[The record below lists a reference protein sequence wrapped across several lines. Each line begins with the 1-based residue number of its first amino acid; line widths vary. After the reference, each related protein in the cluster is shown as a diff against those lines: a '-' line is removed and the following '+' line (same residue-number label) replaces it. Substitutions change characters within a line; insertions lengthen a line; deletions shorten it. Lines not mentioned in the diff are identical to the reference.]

1 MKNIERL
8 QNLDIREFAEYI
20 QSVFLAGR
28 YYEQHLM
35 DPSTQDFVDYEEW
48 LNEEVYTECKECSNT

>member
-8 QNLDIREFAEYI
+8 QNLDVREFTEYI

-28 YYEQHLM
+28 YYEQHPM
-35 DPSTQDFVDYEEW
+35 DLSVQNFVDYEEW
-48 LNEEVYTECKECSNT
+48 LNEEVYTESKECNNT